1 MKFCPSCGEEIT
13 TNSKFCKACGA
24 DLGGAQEVAEKV
36 SVQPNEKK
44 YNGLSIAALV
54 LGCIAT
60 FWTLLMIIRLGDAP
74 TAYRAELI
82 KQGYYYSSS
91 NTGAYFF
98 GFCIGYTLLSFIPG
112 ILALIFGLRGNG
124 KKKNGLAMAGAIMG
138 IVAVVASIF
147 AIIYLAAECL

>member
-1 MKFCPSCGEEIT
+1 MKFCPSCGEKIT

-24 DLGGAQEVAEKV
+24 NLEGTKEVAEQV

-44 YNGLSIAALV
+44 YNGLSIAGLV
-54 LGCIAT
+54 LGCIAI

-74 TAYRAELI
+74 TAYRLELL
-82 KQGYYYSSS
+82 KARLYG
-91 NTGAYFF
+91 NEGAYFF
-98 GFCIGYTLLSFIPG
+98 GFCLGYTLLSFIPG

-138 IVAVVASIF
+138 IIAVVASIF
-147 AIIYLAAECL
+147 AIVYLAAECL

>member
-1 MKFCPSCGEEIT
+1 MKFCPSCGEKIT

-24 DLGGAQEVAEKV
+24 NLEGTQAAAEEVT
-36 SVQPNEKK
+36 VQSEKK
-44 YNGLSIAALV
+44 YNGLSIAGLV
-54 LGCIAT
+54 LGCIAI

-82 KQGYYYSSS
+82 RQGFYYSSS

-147 AIIYLAAECL
+147 AIVYLAAECL

>member
-1 MKFCPSCGEEIT
+1 MKFCPSCGEKIT

-24 DLGGAQEVAEKV
+24 NIEGTQEVAEQV
-36 SVQPNEKK
+36 SVKSEKK
-44 YNGLSIAALV
+44 YNGLSIAGLV
-54 LGCIAT
+54 LGCIAI
-60 FWTLLMIIRLGDAP
+60 FWTLLMLIRLGDAP
-74 TAYRAELI
+74 AAYRLELL

-138 IVAVVASIF
+138 IVALVASIF
-147 AIIYLAAECL
+147 VVIYLAMNVL

>member
-1 MKFCPSCGEEIT
+1 MKFCPSCGEKIT

-24 DLGGAQEVAEKV
+24 NLEGTQAVAEQV
-36 SVQPNEKK
+36 SAQPVKK

-54 LGCIAT
+54 LGCIAI
-60 FWTLLMIIRLGDAP
+60 FWTLLMLVRLGDAP
-74 TAYRAELI
+74 AAYRLELLRARI
-82 KQGYYYSSS
+82 YG
-91 NTGAYFF
+91 NEGAYFF

-138 IVAVVASIF
+138 IVALVASIF
-147 AIIYLAAECL
+147 VVIYLAMNVL

>member
-1 MKFCPSCGEEIT
+1 MKFCPSCGEKIT

-24 DLGGAQEVAEKV
+24 NLEGTQAVAEQV
-36 SVQPNEKK
+36 SVQSEKK
-44 YNGLSIAALV
+44 YNGLSIAGLV
-54 LGCIAT
+54 LGCIAV

-74 TAYRAELI
+74 AAYKSEAFVARLRGNE
-82 KQGYYYSSS
+82 
-91 NTGAYFF
+91 GAYFF
-98 GFCIGYTLLSFIPG
+98 GFCIGYTLLSFVSG

-138 IVAVVASIF
+138 IIAVVASIF

>member
-1 MKFCPSCGEEIT
+1 MKFCPSCGEKIT
-13 TNSKFCKACGA
+13 TNSKFCKSCGA
-24 DLGGAQEVAEKV
+24 NLEGTQAAAEQV
-36 SVQPNEKK
+36 TVQSEKK
-44 YNGLSIAALV
+44 YNGLSIAGLV
-54 LGCIAT
+54 LGCIAI

-82 KQGYYYSSS
+82 KQGFYYSST